1 MSISVRSRGAAV
13 LRAAAPLAVA
23 AVVVAV
29 LLRFPPG
36 QYSFYPQCPI
46 YRYLHLQCPGC
57 GGTRAFAAL
66 LHGHVAEALRLN
78 ALTTLLAPFA
88 AVYAAVCYYRF
99 VQREPIQMPRLPRSA
114 VYMGL
119 AAAVVFAIVRNL
131 GAI

>member
-1 MSISVRSRGAAV
+1 MSVSVRNCGAVV

-23 AVVVAV
+23 ALAVAV

-66 LHGHVAEALRLN
+66 LHGHIAEALRLN
-78 ALTTLLAPFA
+78 ALTTLLAPFVA
-88 AVYAAVCYYRF
+88 AYVAVCYYRF
-99 VQREPIQMPRLPRSA
+99 VQREPIQLPRLPRSA
-114 VYMGL
+114 LYATLAL
-119 AAAVVFAIVRNL
+119 AAIFSIVRNL
-131 GAI
+131 GPI